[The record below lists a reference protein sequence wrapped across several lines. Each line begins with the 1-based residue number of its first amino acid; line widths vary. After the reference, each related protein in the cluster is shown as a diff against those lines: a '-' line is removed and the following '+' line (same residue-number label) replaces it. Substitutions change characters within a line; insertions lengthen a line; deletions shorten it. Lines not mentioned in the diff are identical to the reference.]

1 MGAFMKPLIRIKN
14 IWKSYGDKQI
24 LKEINL
30 DIMPGQLICI
40 VGASGCGKTTLL
52 NLVGGFLKADQGQID
67 LQGQKI
73 NKPSSQC
80 IMVFQ
85 EFDQLFAWKTVRKNV
100 EFPLKKIRKN
110 CSPKELRECVSHY
123 LKLVKL
129 SDYENYYP
137 AQLSGGMKQRTALA
151 RALALTPKVLLM
163 DEPFGSLDA
172 QTKNELQ
179 ESLLEIREK
188 TQTTILFVTHDI
200 REAMVLADRIVVLKS
215 GRIME
220 IIDNQSKDRSLENKI
235 TSLLSP

>member
-1 MGAFMKPLIRIKN
+1 MKPLIKIKN
-14 IWKSYGDKQI
+14 ILKSYGKNLI
-24 LKEINL
+24 LDNISLE
-30 DIMPGQLICI
+30 IMPSELICI

-52 NLVGGFLKADQGQID
+52 NLVGGFLKADQGEIF
-67 LQGQKI
+67 LQEHKI
-73 NKPSSQC
+73 EKPSSRC

-100 EFPLKKIRKN
+100 EFPLKKIRKDY
-110 CSPKELRECVSHY
+110 SPKEVHECVSHY

-129 SDYENYYP
+129 SDYEKYYP

-151 RALALTPKVLLM
+151 RALALSPEVLLM

-179 ESLLEIREK
+179 QTLLEIREK

-215 GRIME
+215 GKMIE
-220 IIDNQSKDRSLENKI
+220 IIDNHSKNQSREFENSI
-235 TSLLSP
+235 TSLFSP